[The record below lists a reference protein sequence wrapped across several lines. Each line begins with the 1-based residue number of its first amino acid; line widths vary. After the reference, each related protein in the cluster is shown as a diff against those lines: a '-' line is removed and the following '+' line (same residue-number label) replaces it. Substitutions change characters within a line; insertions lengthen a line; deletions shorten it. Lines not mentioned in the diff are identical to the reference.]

1 MTKELLESYRSKKAE
16 IAELNNALLRLGT
29 GETMIDNDTVLDLRS
44 GYPVPQSVVGVDW
57 DKVFRTESRYKNRLS
72 VLQEECQEV
81 EDFVENIPDSLIR
94 RIFRMYYIDG
104 LPQREVARNVHM
116 DKSSISRKIDKF
128 LQVAP
133 NSTNATL

>member
-16 IAELNNALLRLGT
+16 IAELNNALLHLGT
-29 GETMIDNDTVLDLRS
+29 GETMIDNDTILDLRS
-44 GYPVPQSVVGVDW
+44 GYPVPNAVVGVDW

-72 VLQEECQEV
+72 VLGEECQEI
-81 EDFVENIPDSLIR
+81 EDFVENISDSLTR

-116 DKSSISRKIDKF
+116 DRSRVSRKIDQYIK
-128 LQVAP
+128 
-133 NSTNATL
+133 NAHKAQKAQL